1 MENQGVFVWSA
12 ESSLSLSLSVLRSLF
27 FFGHHDWT
35 DKHVVVTAETVNV
48 NTDDTRPLEF
58 IGGLSRCF
66 NQNTHTTTKKKKKTV
81 VPNLE
86 RLVSKIVSELVS

>member
-1 MENQGVFVWSA
+1 MFLFGLPSP
-12 ESSLSLSLSVLRSLF
+12 LSLSLSVLRSLV

-58 IGGLSRCF
+58 IG
-66 NQNTHTTTKKKKKTV
+66 
-81 VPNLE
+81 
-86 RLVSKIVSELVS
+86 ELFKVL